1 MQRGTSTVHG
11 LARAVRNSQWLKEDN
26 ANLLVLQLGRLSHHG
41 Q

>member
-11 LARAVRNSQWLKEDN
+11 LARAVRNFQWLKEDN